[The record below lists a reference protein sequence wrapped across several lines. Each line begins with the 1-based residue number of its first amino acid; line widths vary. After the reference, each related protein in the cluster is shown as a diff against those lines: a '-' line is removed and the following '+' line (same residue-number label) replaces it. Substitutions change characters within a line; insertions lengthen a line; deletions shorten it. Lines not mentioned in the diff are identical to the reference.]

1 MERLR
6 LRIDGMSCQSCAARV
21 EKVLN
26 AHPAV
31 SRAEVSFATEEAR
44 IDFDAAA
51 ADAAQLA
58 ALVERAGFSAHAVQG
73 TTAPL
78 PAPAPPDWRLKLLL
92 VLMATFIPGMAGM
105 LFGSHALMPPLWWQ
119 IVAATLVQ
127 VWLAQP
133 FYRRAWA
140 ALRGGSANMD
150 VLVAAGTSAAY
161 LYSLVSAAQ
170 GAGTHGVYFE
180 TGVMVLALVS
190 LGKYWEERM
199 KRESL
204 NGLALLVKL
213 VPKTV
218 QAQRN
223 GEWVEIEVAQ
233 IGVGEHL
240 RGVHGGRIA
249 ADGTVL
255 SGEAWADES
264 HLTGESRPVAK
275 RAGDKVLAG
284 AVLHGSL
291 EYRADKLGEDTL
303 LGDMMRALAEAQS
316 GKAPAAALADRVAAV
331 FVPLVAMVALLTFAG
346 NLMAG
351 VAAGTAVMRGVAVL
365 VVACPCALGLATPAA
380 VMAGMAAAVRHGV
393 WFKHPAALESAA
405 AADTAVFDKTGT
417 LTEGRPDIIAVH
429 TTADTDE
436 TRLLQAAAALER
448 HSLHPF
454 AAAIVRRA
462 HQLGDIPAAQSVHT
476 EAGQGISGTV
486 TGMGE
491 VRVGS
496 PQFCGL
502 TTLPDNE
509 TWQEAGI
516 AAVAINGKPAGA
528 FAFADT
534 LKPDSRAAVARLQ
547 NMGIATLMLSGDRPA
562 AVARSAAEAGIAR
575 AQGGMSPRD
584 KTDTVTQL
592 AQSGKHIAMIGD
604 GINDAPALAAAHIG
618 FAPYGSS
625 AAAEH
630 TAQAVLMRPSLM
642 RLADAF
648 AVARATRRTIR
659 QNLFF
664 AFAYNVLAIPLA
676 ATGTL
681 SPTVAGMAMAL
692 SSVSVL
698 TNSLRLHRFG
708 QKSLSTPSD

>member
-58 ALVERAGFSAHAVQG
+58 AVVERAGFSAHAVQG

-78 PAPAPPDWRLKLLL
+78 PAPSPPDWRLKLLL
-92 VLMATFIPGMAGM
+92 MLMATFIPGMAGM

-150 VLVAAGTSAAY
+150 VLVAAGTAAAY

-170 GAGTHGVYFE
+170 GVGTHGVYFE

-233 IGVGEHL
+233 IGMGEHL

-255 SGEAWADES
+255 SGEAW
-264 HLTGESRPVAK
+264 
-275 RAGDKVLAG
+275 
-284 AVLHGSL
+284 
-291 EYRADKLGEDTL
+291 
-303 LGDMMRALAEAQS
+303 
-316 GKAPAAALADRVAAV
+316 
-331 FVPLVAMVALLTFAG
+331 
-346 NLMAG
+346 
-351 VAAGTAVMRGVAVL
+351 
-365 VVACPCALGLATPAA
+365 
-380 VMAGMAAAVRHGV
+380 
-393 WFKHPAALESAA
+393 
-405 AADTAVFDKTGT
+405 
-417 LTEGRPDIIAVH
+417 
-429 TTADTDE
+429 
-436 TRLLQAAAALER
+436 
-448 HSLHPF
+448 
-454 AAAIVRRA
+454 
-462 HQLGDIPAAQSVHT
+462 
-476 EAGQGISGTV
+476 
-486 TGMGE
+486 
-491 VRVGS
+491 
-496 PQFCGL
+496 
-502 TTLPDNE
+502 
-509 TWQEAGI
+509 
-516 AAVAINGKPAGA
+516 
-528 FAFADT
+528 
-534 LKPDSRAAVARLQ
+534 
-547 NMGIATLMLSGDRPA
+547 
-562 AVARSAAEAGIAR
+562 
-575 AQGGMSPRD
+575 
-584 KTDTVTQL
+584 
-592 AQSGKHIAMIGD
+592 
-604 GINDAPALAAAHIG
+604 
-618 FAPYGSS
+618 
-625 AAAEH
+625 
-630 TAQAVLMRPSLM
+630 
-642 RLADAF
+642 
-648 AVARATRRTIR
+648 
-659 QNLFF
+659 
-664 AFAYNVLAIPLA
+664 
-676 ATGTL
+676 
-681 SPTVAGMAMAL
+681 
-692 SSVSVL
+692 
-698 TNSLRLHRFG
+698 
-708 QKSLSTPSD
+708 